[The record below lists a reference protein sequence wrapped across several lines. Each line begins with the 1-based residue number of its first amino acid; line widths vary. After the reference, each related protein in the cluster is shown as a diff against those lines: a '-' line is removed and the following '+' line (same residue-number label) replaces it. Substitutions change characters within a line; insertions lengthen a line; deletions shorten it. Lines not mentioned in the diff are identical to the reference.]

1 MYILILSLIIIAAVL
16 LVLVILAQNSK
27 GGGLSS
33 TFGQANQ
40 MMGVKKTTDLLEK
53 TTWALLVFIVAL
65 ALVSA
70 QFIEKGGD
78 TVKSTNVEA
87 VQEDAA
93 PAAIPQNDELTS
105 PAELE
110 SDTVQ

>member
-16 LVLVILAQNSK
+16 LVLVVLAQNSK

-53 TTWALLVFIVAL
+53 TTWVLLVFIVAM

-70 QFIEKGGD
+70 NFIEKGES

-87 VQEDAA
+87 AQDQAA
-93 PAAIPQNDELTS
+93 PSAAPQSNEIIVPGDS
-105 PAELE
+105 AE
-110 SDTVQ
+110 